1 MVRQE
6 RRYGKT
12 IGGLVRAGLN
22 SAREVVGV
30 SEPVVFISHFGIKEG
45 TLEDLRRLSEEVI
58 ESLRQDKPRTVL
70 YLAYFDEEGTEVS
83 FLHAFPDAESMDL
96 HFDGANE
103 RAKAAYQYLEPRGWE
118 IYGRP
123 SDTALGSMREAA
135 TGAGVPL
142 TVLPAHL
149 GGFLR
154 LRSA

>member
-1 MVRQE
+1 MDSKGIVLL
-6 RRYGKT
+6 T
-12 IGGLVRAGLN
+12 ASLLLAAG
-22 SAREVVGV
+22 AGW
-30 SEPVVFISHFGIKEG
+30 
-45 TLEDLRRLSEEVI
+45 
-58 ESLRQDKPRTVL
+58 
-70 YLAYFDEEGTEVS
+70 
-83 FLHAFPDAESMDL
+83 
-96 HFDGANE
+96 
-103 RAKAAYQYLEPRGWE
+103 AAYQYLEPRGWE